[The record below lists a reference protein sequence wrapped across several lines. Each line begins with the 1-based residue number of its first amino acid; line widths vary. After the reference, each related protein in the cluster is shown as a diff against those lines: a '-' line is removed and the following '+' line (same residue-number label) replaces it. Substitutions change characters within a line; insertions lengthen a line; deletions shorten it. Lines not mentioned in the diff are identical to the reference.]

1 MPAVTSTGTFLVVMT
16 GSVPWLFRPKE
27 PEVIVDDGP
36 SAVVGGREQVG
47 VDPEGE
53 GRVGMA

>member
-1 MPAVTSTGTFLVVMT
+1 MT

-27 PEVIVDDGP
+27 PEVIADDGP
-36 SAVVGGREQVG
+36 SAVVGGREQMG

-53 GRVGMA
+53 GRVGMV